1 MTAPVAISAPLARP
15 AAVRPP
21 GPTLALPLALTLALG
36 LALSACAPLPPVSSA
51 VAAVPRHASEHFELE
66 GRLAA
71 SDGER
76 AASGRIEWQHARG
89 ADTWTLI
96 SPLGQ
101 IVARLDSQPGSAML
115 LTASG
120 ERVFAASADELLP
133 RLLGLAV
140 PTASLSRWVQ
150 AVPGVDAEVRAL
162 DASGRP
168 AQVLDQG
175 WRIDY
180 PDYTSPAAD
189 ARPARVD
196 LTRGDARLRLI
207 IDTWQASH

>member
-1 MTAPVAISAPLARP
+1 MR
-15 AAVRPP
+15 AALLLV
-21 GPTLALPLALTLALG
+21 LG
-36 LALSACAPLPPVSSA
+36 AAACAPLPPA
-51 VAAVPRHASEHFELE
+51 APIMAAVPRQASPDFALA

-71 SDGER
+71 SDGDR
-76 AASGRIEWQHARG
+76 AASGRIEWQHHHG
-89 ADTWTLI
+89 ADTWTLF

-101 IVARLDSQPGSAML
+101 ILARLDSRPDGATL

-120 ERVFAASADELLP
+120 ERIPAASAEALLP
-133 RLLGLAV
+133 RLLGMTV

-150 AVPGVDAEVRAL
+150 AVPTTGAEVRAL

-180 PDYTSPAAD
+180 PDYLSPAAD
-189 ARPARVD
+189 ARPKRVD
-196 LTRGDARLRLI
+196 ISRGDARLRLI
-207 IDTWQASH
+207 IDTWQTP

>member
-1 MTAPVAISAPLARP
+1 MRVPPSTPLPAPMP
-15 AAVRPP
+15 AAWVARALVALA
-21 GPTLALPLALTLALG
+21 TLSLA
-36 LALSACAPLPPVSSA
+36 ACAPLPPASA
-51 VAAVPRHASEHFELE
+51 TVAAVPRQASERFELE

-76 AASGRIEWQHARG
+76 AASGRIEWQHALG

-101 IVARLDSQPGSAML
+101 VVARLDSQPGSATL
-115 LTASG
+115 ITARG
-120 ERVFAASADELLP
+120 ERILAASADELLP
-133 RLLGLAV
+133 RLLGLTL

-150 AVPGVDAEVRAL
+150 AVPGADAQVRAL
-162 DASGRP
+162 DPGGRP

-180 PDYTSPAAD
+180 PDYSSPAAD

-196 LTRGDARLRLI
+196 ISRGDTRLRLI
-207 IDTWQASH
+207 IDTWQTSP